1 MNLWL
6 WGTTINETVSAA
18 SQGHMYDRFDDM
30 EKEKGAIPKPSP
42 WVTIGNVATEVP
54 LSAAGRTLGHLLGL
68 LGLLGLRYLIS
79 ILFTHFVLINLH
91 IIAP

>member
-54 LSAAGRTLGHLLGL
+54 LSAAGRKFVRIVRTEVLYLDPISALL
-68 LGLLGLRYLIS
+68 
-79 ILFTHFVLINLH
+79 FDQF
-91 IIAP
+91 IIYI